1 MIYMSFHIEFY
12 VVQTLRC
19 YLIFIYS
26 LTLTQGRISSSL
38 VSGPT
43 QGTGVS

>member
-1 MIYMSFHIEFY
+1 MSFHIEFY

-26 LTLTQGRISSSL
+26 LTLTQVRISSSL
-38 VSGPT
+38 VLGPT